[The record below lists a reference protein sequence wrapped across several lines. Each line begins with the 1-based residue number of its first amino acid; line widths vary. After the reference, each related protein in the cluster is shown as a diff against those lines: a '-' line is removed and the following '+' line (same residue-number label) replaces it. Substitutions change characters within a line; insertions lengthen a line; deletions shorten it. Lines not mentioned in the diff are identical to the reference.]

1 MPADSKRKWMSV
13 ITRLLGAGRSW
24 RATRRRTDLHAF
36 MHMSDRML
44 ADIGVRRADI
54 HAALSGLVP
63 AQHIART
70 SGGTPWT
77 ASVHTLRPQ
86 CREPS
91 DALCGRD
98 LSAAA

>member
-1 MPADSKRKWMSV
+1 MPANSKCCDWKSAMM
-13 ITRLLGAGRSW
+13 RLLGAGRNSP
-24 RATRRRTDLHAF
+24 RGAHLREF

-91 DALCGRD
+91 DAMCGRD

>member
-1 MPADSKRKWMSV
+1 MPADSKRNWMSV

-24 RATRRRTDLHAF
+24 RANRRRTDLHAF

-54 HAALSGLVP
+54 HAAMSGLMP
-63 AQHIART
+63 PERIART
-70 SGGTPWT
+70 HGGRPWS
-77 ASVHTLRPQ
+77 AQVCRLRPH
-86 CREPS
+86 CRQPS
-91 DALCGRD
+91 EAATD